1 MVPPLNQPGHPPDV
15 TALIVTKE
23 TDVKTVPRRSREMA
37 ARNAY
42 KATMEIIVVMISVNY

>member
-1 MVPPLNQPGHPPDV
+1 MVERANRSGHPPDV
-15 TALIVTKE
+15 TALMVTKE
-23 TDVKTVPRRSREMA
+23 TDATTALRGSREMA